1 MVAVAVAIPVVVGS
15 CCWSYGSCSFACIVA
30 VAAAVDV
37 VVAATAIM
45 RARGLV
51 VARAISAEAVALVVI
66 LINSQQP
73 LNQTSCWSSSIPV
86 TGACFTV
93 CMIRT
98 PRTIVDGFMHCTPIH
113 PLRQVSELIP
123 WTWQAS
129 VSGEHLD
136 GSFCT
141 CLAGAGSTHTHTDS
155 YKKSKRRSFEGSLCS
170 AAKRHW
176 EEPEATRCLPKHQWK
191 PKRGEVACRDGASG
205 STLAECR
212 NLISPNSSLA
222 FALSPLPSRKL

>member
-1 MVAVAVAIPVVVGS
+1 MGAK
-15 CCWSYGSCSFACIVA
+15 
-30 VAAAVDV
+30 
-37 VVAATAIM
+37 
-45 RARGLV
+45 GLV
-51 VARAISAEAVALVVI
+51 VARAISAELAPAPEAVALVVI

-86 TGACFTV
+86 TGAFFTV

-98 PRTIVDGFMHCTPIH
+98 PTTIVDGFMHCTPKH

-129 VSGEHLD
+129 VSGEHLN
-136 GSFCT
+136 GRFCT
-141 CLAGAGSTHTHTDS
+141 CLAEAAHTDS
-155 YKKSKRRSFEGSLCS
+155 YKKSKRSSFEGSLCS

-191 PKRGEVACRDGASG
+191 PKRGR
-205 STLAECR
+205 
-212 NLISPNSSLA
+212 SSV
-222 FALSPLPSRKL
+222 P